1 MALIEMGNLECGI
14 IFFKWHSIS
23 ALKCYLLMLKPLK
36 KSHYYLMLTSL
47 KQTITILGHI
57 KHHDSRIGMDTGLDV
72 CPKLYSLV
80 SNSVGSR
87 IGGWFSLLSYLGIP
101 ILALGAKK
109 LELDLLG
116 EVGTWNVSPL

>member
-1 MALIEMGNLECGI
+1 
-14 IFFKWHSIS
+14 
-23 ALKCYLLMLKPLK
+23 
-36 KSHYYLMLTSL
+36 
-47 KQTITILGHI
+47 
-57 KHHDSRIGMDTGLDV
+57 MDTGLDV